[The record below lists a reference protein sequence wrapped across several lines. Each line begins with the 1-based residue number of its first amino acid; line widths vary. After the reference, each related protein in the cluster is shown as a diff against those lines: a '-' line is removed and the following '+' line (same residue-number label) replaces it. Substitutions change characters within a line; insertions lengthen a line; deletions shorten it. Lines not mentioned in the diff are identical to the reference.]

1 VKRYSLARLS
11 LALFLMLACAAFA
24 GAQENAQAKEKTEPG
39 IAWKWA
45 NFAILAV
52 GLGYLINKHLPPFF
66 RSRTAEIQQ
75 GITEAQHIK
84 RDAEARAAQVEA
96 RMQKL
101 GEEIDRFRAQSREEM
116 QQEGERIRQ
125 ETAKQLGH
133 LEQLAQQ
140 EIEAAGKVA
149 RRELK
154 DYAAKLA
161 LDLAGQRVRARLN
174 AGTETALVDGFIQD
188 LQRQESHGTE
198 SQGKESRN

>member
-1 VKRYSLARLS
+1 VKRLSFAVFLWLAS
-11 LALFLMLACAAFA
+11 AALV
-24 GAQENAQAKEKTEPG
+24 GAQENAQTKENAEPG

-52 GLGYLINKHLPPFF
+52 GLGYLVRKYLPPFF

-75 GITEAQHIK
+75 GITEAQQMK

-96 RMQKL
+96 RIQKL
-101 GEEIDRFRAQSREEM
+101 GDEIEQFRAQSREEM
-116 QQEGERIRQ
+116 RQEGERIQQ

-133 LEQLAQQ
+133 LEQQAQQ
-140 EIEAAGKVA
+140 EIEAAGKAA

-161 LDLAGQRVRARLN
+161 LDLAGERVRARLN

-188 LQRQESHGTE
+188 LQRQES
-198 SQGKESRN
+198 KN

>member
-1 VKRYSLARLS
+1 VKRHSFVTLGLVIFLLLAS
-11 LALFLMLACAAFA
+11 AAFV
-24 GAQENAQAKEKTEPG
+24 GAQEAEKAGSTEKSEPG

-52 GLGYLINKHLPPFF
+52 GLGYLVNKNLPPFF

-75 GITEAQHIK
+75 GITEAQQIK

-101 GEEIDRFRAQSREEM
+101 GEEIDQFRAQSREEM
-116 QQEGERIRQ
+116 RQEGERIQQ
-125 ETAKQLGH
+125 ETVKQLRH

-140 EIEAAGKVA
+140 EIKAASKAA

-154 DYAAKLA
+154 SYAAQLA
-161 LDLAGQRVRARLN
+161 LDLAEQRVRARLN

-188 LQRQESHGTE
+188 LQRQELH
-198 SQGKESRN
+198 GKESKN

>member
-1 VKRYSLARLS
+1 MKRHSWIKLS
-11 LALFLMLACAAFA
+11 LALFLMLAGAAFV
-24 GAQENAQAKEKTEPG
+24 GAQEQEKAGSTEKSEPG

-52 GLGYLINKHLPPFF
+52 GLGYLINKNLPPFF

-96 RMQKL
+96 RIQKL
-101 GEEIDRFRAQSREEM
+101 GDEIDQFRSQSREEM

-125 ETAKQLGH
+125 ETAKQIGH
-133 LEQLAQQ
+133 MEQLAQQ

-154 DYAAKLA
+154 EYAAKLA
-161 LDLAGQRVRARLN
+161 LDLAEQRVRARLN

-188 LQRQESHGTE
+188 LQRQES
-198 SQGKESRN
+198 KN

>member
-1 VKRYSLARLS
+1 MKRFSLAM
-11 LALFLMLACAAFA
+11 FLMVACAAFV
-24 GAQENAQAKEKTEPG
+24 GAQEAEKAGSTEKSEPG

-52 GLGYLINKHLPPFF
+52 GLGYLVNKNLPPFF

-75 GITEAQHIK
+75 GITEAQQIK

-96 RMQKL
+96 RIQKL
-101 GEEIDRFRAQSREEM
+101 GDEIEQFRTQSREEM

-133 LEQLAQQ
+133 LEHQAQQ
-140 EIEAAGKVA
+140 EIESAGKVA

-161 LDLAGQRVRARLN
+161 LDLAEQRVRARLN
-174 AGTETALVDGFIQD
+174 AGTETALVDGFIHD
-188 LQRQESHGTE
+188 LQRQES
-198 SQGKESRN
+198 KN

>member
-1 VKRYSLARLS
+1 MKRLS
-11 LALFLMLACAAFA
+11 LAVFLWLASAAFVSAQEQA
-24 GAQENAQAKEKTEPG
+24 GAAAKPENAEPG

-52 GLGYLINKHLPPFF
+52 GLGYMANKHLPPFF

-75 GITEAQHIK
+75 GITEAQQIK

-96 RMQKL
+96 RLQKL
-101 GEEIDRFRAQSREEM
+101 GDDIDQFRTQAHEEM

-133 LEQLAQQ
+133 MGQLAQQ

-161 LDLAGQRVRARLN
+161 MDLAEQRVRERLN
-174 AGTETALVDGFIQD
+174 SGTETALVNGFIQD
-188 LQRQESHGTE
+188 LQRQGS
-198 SQGKESRN
+198 KN